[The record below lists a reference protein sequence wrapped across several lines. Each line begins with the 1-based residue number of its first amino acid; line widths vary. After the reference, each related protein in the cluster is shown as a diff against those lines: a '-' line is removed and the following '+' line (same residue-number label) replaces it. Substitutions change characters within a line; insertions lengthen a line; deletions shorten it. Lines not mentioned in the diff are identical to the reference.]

1 MKLTESELKQII
13 EEELNE
19 IFGLSKKDK
28 LMDRI
33 LSVDDSKTKKE
44 LKGLSAKAL
53 AAIWDHVRTLARSKK
68 TGVSHTKY
76 TGGTG
81 VKSINTRSKN
91 AISKIVSG
99 APGTSPEQHDIII
112 KNVIA
117 QIKKSGIMLEQLPGY
132 APGRTRPGDMA
143 LFSRDRSG
151 GGGDKRRVQLNLTAL
166 SDETAQHI
174 LAGLNQEFSAY
185 EFVSGAGQPGQP
197 GDQPDQPG
205 EPGDQ
210 PDQPGAAGLSKEAPL
225 SVTKR
230 QKDVRV
236 GAQGQK
242 ETPLVMQLQKI
253 GMSQQSAQQISK
265 RIGQYLQQRKIPVA
279 EGVIN
284 EDTVTNQVRKS
295 MLGKMQSLMKDKAS
309 EEAKDVGAEMVMAAH
324 SLAKKG
330 DVENFRKTILK
341 WAKKGKL
348 GKMTWISRPE
358 GQKEFAEVSQE
369 EITKMMHGLLK
380 HDLFQ
385 KYHKAGAERRQA
397 KAAGK
402 AQRRGDIRGVG
413 KDANKATTKIVG
425 KIISRFVSDNQ
436 QLLDKDPQLQAIF
449 DDPQKFN
456 QLVKSVTTMLRR
468 QMKRRGYE
476 DTQIKQIVGE
486 NKINILS
493 RTAMSEL
500 IAEGALDLQKLL
512 VTSKTLGRWKVLS
525 GVK

>member
-1 MKLTESELKQII
+1 
-13 EEELNE
+13 
-19 IFGLSKKDK
+19 
-28 LMDRI
+28 
-33 LSVDDSKTKKE
+33 
-44 LKGLSAKAL
+44 
-53 AAIWDHVRTLARSKK
+53 
-68 TGVSHTKY
+68 
-76 TGGTG
+76 
-81 VKSINTRSKN
+81 
-91 AISKIVSG
+91 
-99 APGTSPEQHDIII
+99 
-112 KNVIA
+112 
-117 QIKKSGIMLEQLPGY
+117 
-132 APGRTRPGDMA
+132 
-143 LFSRDRSG
+143 
-151 GGGDKRRVQLNLTAL
+151 VQLNLTAL

-197 GDQPDQPG
+197 G

-210 PDQPGAAGLSKEAPL
+210 PDQPGDPGAAGLSKEAPL

>member
-1 MKLTESELKQII
+1 MKLTESELRQII

-185 EFVSGAGQPGQP
+185 EFVSGAGQPGQ
-197 GDQPDQPG
+197 
-205 EPGDQ
+205 PGDQ

-413 KDANKATTKIVG
+413 KGVNKAADTIIG

-436 QLLDKDPQLQAIF
+436 QLLDKDPALQGIF
-449 DDPQKFN
+449 DDPKKFN
-456 QLVKSVTTMLRR
+456 KLRKSVTNLLAR
-468 QMKRRGYE
+468 QMQRRGYDAAE
-476 DTQIKQIVGE
+476 IQKLIGKKPPENMGE
-486 NKINILS
+486 AHEELVAECVREMQNILS
-493 RTAMSEL
+493 TTT
-500 IAEGALDLQKLL
+500 KL
-512 VTSKTLGRWKVLS
+512 SRWKVLS

>member
-1 MKLTESELKQII
+1 MKLTESELNQII

-210 PDQPGAAGLSKEAPL
+210 PDQPGEPGDQPDQPDEPAPEEEKTVAIYKGKGGVSLQSFIDRLGGDDPEIKGVVRSTILKHIANQMKKQNVQVVQEEEAGMAYRMIAEEFINSLDEAAVAIYNHPAGKQHSLNAALQKLRADGSTGIEKEKLGKLLNALARWAKSQGLKVNEEIENSVTRHLDERAGALAESKEA
-225 SVTKR
+225 
-230 QKDVRV
+230 Q
-236 GAQGQK
+236 
-242 ETPLVMQLQKI
+242 
-253 GMSQQSAQQISK
+253 
-265 RIGQYLQQRKIPVA
+265 
-279 EGVIN
+279 
-284 EDTVTNQVRKS
+284 
-295 MLGKMQSLMKDKAS
+295 
-309 EEAKDVGAEMVMAAH
+309 
-324 SLAKKG
+324 
-330 DVENFRKTILK
+330 
-341 WAKKGKL
+341 
-348 GKMTWISRPE
+348 
-358 GQKEFAEVSQE
+358 
-369 EITKMMHGLLK
+369 
-380 HDLFQ
+380 
-385 KYHKAGAERRQA
+385 
-397 KAAGK
+397 
-402 AQRRGDIRGVG
+402 
-413 KDANKATTKIVG
+413 
-425 KIISRFVSDNQ
+425 
-436 QLLDKDPQLQAIF
+436 
-449 DDPQKFN
+449 
-456 QLVKSVTTMLRR
+456 
-468 QMKRRGYE
+468 
-476 DTQIKQIVGE
+476 
-486 NKINILS
+486 
-493 RTAMSEL
+493 
-500 IAEGALDLQKLL
+500 
-512 VTSKTLGRWKVLS
+512 RWKVLS
-525 GVK
+525 GIK

>member
-1 MKLTESELKQII
+1 MW
-13 EEELNE
+13 
-19 IFGLSKKDK
+19 
-28 LMDRI
+28 RI
-33 LSVDDSKTKKE
+33 LE
-44 LKGLSAKAL
+44 
-53 AAIWDHVRTLARSKK
+53 
-68 TGVSHTKY
+68 
-76 TGGTG
+76 
-81 VKSINTRSKN
+81 
-91 AISKIVSG
+91 
-99 APGTSPEQHDIII
+99 
-112 KNVIA
+112 
-117 QIKKSGIMLEQLPGY
+117 
-132 APGRTRPGDMA
+132 RP
-143 LFSRDRSG
+143 
-151 GGGDKRRVQLNLTAL
+151 
-166 SDETAQHI
+166 
-174 LAGLNQEFSAY
+174 
-185 EFVSGAGQPGQP
+185 
-197 GDQPDQPG
+197 
-205 EPGDQ
+205 
-210 PDQPGAAGLSKEAPL
+210 
-225 SVTKR
+225 
-230 QKDVRV
+230 
-236 GAQGQK
+236 
-242 ETPLVMQLQKI
+242 
-253 GMSQQSAQQISK
+253 
-265 RIGQYLQQRKIPVA
+265 
-279 EGVIN
+279 
-284 EDTVTNQVRKS
+284 
-295 MLGKMQSLMKDKAS
+295 
-309 EEAKDVGAEMVMAAH
+309 
-324 SLAKKG
+324 
-330 DVENFRKTILK
+330 LK

-369 EITKMMHGLLK
+369 EITKMMHGLLN